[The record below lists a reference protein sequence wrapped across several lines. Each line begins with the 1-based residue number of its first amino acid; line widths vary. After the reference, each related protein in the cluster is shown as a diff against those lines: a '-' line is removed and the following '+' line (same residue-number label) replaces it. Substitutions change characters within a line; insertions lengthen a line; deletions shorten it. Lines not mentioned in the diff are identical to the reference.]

1 MENFNDVPESCQE
14 NKSSISEAVTKM
26 FNSVSEITEEEIE
39 DNQEITITLVK
50 KENALFRISK
60 SAAPTYLNIRFICE
74 AASRLLFHSIHW
86 TKQLPVFHSL
96 K

>member
-1 MENFNDVPESCQE
+1 MENCNDVLESCQE

-39 DNQEITITLVK
+39 DNQEIATTLVI